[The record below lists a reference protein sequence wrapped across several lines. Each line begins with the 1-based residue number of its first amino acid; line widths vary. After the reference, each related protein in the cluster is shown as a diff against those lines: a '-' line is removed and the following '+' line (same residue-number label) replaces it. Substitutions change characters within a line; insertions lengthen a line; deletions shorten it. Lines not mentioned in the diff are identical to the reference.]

1 MLDQFGRVIDYM
13 RISLTDRC
21 NLRCKYCM
29 PKDGIDHLCRK
40 DLLSYE
46 EIIRLA
52 KIFAGLGIKK
62 IKLTGGEPLI
72 KLNICH
78 LIAELKAIPQ
88 IEQVTI
94 TTNGILLP
102 KMAKDLISAGVDG
115 FNISLDTLDREKFH
129 QLTRHDQLSNVIQ
142 GIDTLLALNCENIK
156 INCVPIEEVNKDQ
169 LLAIAGFAQ
178 KHPISVRFIELM
190 PIGMA
195 HDFTAIEKTTII
207 SMLQKEY
214 GKSFPWSGQIG
225 NGPATYY
232 SFPGFKGKIGFI
244 EAMHNKFCMSC
255 NRIRLTANGFLKL
268 CLQYDKGVDLKQL
281 LRNQTE
287 DASIRTVI
295 EQNIYKKPQEHHFD
309 DGIAIQDQDSRK
321 MFQVGG

>member
-1 MLDQFGRVIDYM
+1 MLDQFGRTIDYM

-21 NLRCKYCM
+21 NLCCKYCM
-29 PKDGIDHLCRK
+29 PETGVEQLGRK
-40 DLLSYE
+40 DILSYE

-52 KIFAGLGIKK
+52 KIFAELGIKK

-78 LIAELKAIPQ
+78 LIAELKAIPE

-102 KMAKDLISAGVDG
+102 KMAKDLISSGIDG
-115 FNISLDTLDREKFH
+115 FNISLDTLDREKFRE
-129 QLTRHDQLSNVIQ
+129 LTRHDQLSSVIQ
-142 GIDTLLALNCENIK
+142 GIDTLLALNFENIK
-156 INCVPIEEVNKDQ
+156 INCVPIAEVNEDQ
-169 LLAIAGFAQ
+169 LLDIANFA
-178 KHPISVRFIELM
+178 KNYPISVRFIELM

-195 HDFTAIEKTTII
+195 HDFTAIEKTTIV

-214 GKSFPWSGQIG
+214 GKSFPWSGQLG

-268 CLQYDKGVDLKQL
+268 CLQYDKGVDLRNL
-281 LRNQTE
+281 LRNQTD
-287 DASIRTVI
+287 DASIRAVI
-295 EQNIYKKPQEHHFD
+295 EQNIYKKPQEHHFN
-309 DGIAIQDQDSRK
+309 DGTTIESQDLRK